1 MATLKITLI
10 LLFLILWIKRK
21 QDLGAGLLIG
31 SFVLGILSAGF
42 FDVLKFMFRSVYATD
57 TIDLIVVM
65 ILIFYF
71 IEIWSKTGGT
81 ASLCKNLNHVIK
93 DSPVAL
99 VIPPAIIG
107 LIPIMGGAMVS
118 APLVKDSFY
127 AKNVSPAKQTFQNFW
142 FRHIWEYAIPTY
154 PGVIISAGILGVS
167 YGKVFALNFPLT
179 IFAIIIGSIVGLT
192 GIKYRKPD
200 LLNNDTSGIKGLL
213 VAFLPLFVILVPA
226 LVFKV
231 PLFLSL
237 AISIILMAL
246 VNKISIPRLNGLFIK
261 SFNFNIISVVV
272 GIMAFKYVMEDT
284 GVIVQMS
291 REFISWKIPVLLL
304 LFLLPFITGF
314 ITGIT
319 QAFVAISF
327 PLLINY
333 LSADNNLL
341 TWAYVSGYM
350 GVLLSPVHVCLV
362 LTKEYF
368 GASWKDVYKILI
380 IPCLFMLAAAFFII
394 KIRG

>member
-1 MATLKITLI
+1 MEKIQNQYR
-10 LLFLILWIKRK
+10 FL
-21 QDLGAGLLIG
+21 G
-31 SFVLGILSAGF
+31 
-42 FDVLKFMFRSVYATD
+42 
-57 TIDLIVVM
+57 
-65 ILIFYF
+65 
-71 IEIWSKTGGT
+71 
-81 ASLCKNLNHVIK
+81 
-93 DSPVAL
+93 
-99 VIPPAIIG
+99 
-107 LIPIMGGAMVS
+107 
-118 APLVKDSFY
+118 
-127 AKNVSPAKQTFQNFW
+127 
-142 FRHIWEYAIPTY
+142 
-154 PGVIISAGILGVS
+154 
-167 YGKVFALNFPLT
+167 
-179 IFAIIIGSIVGLT
+179 
-192 GIKYRKPD
+192 
-200 LLNNDTSGIKGLL
+200 
-213 VAFLPLFVILVPA
+213 
-226 LVFKV
+226 
-231 PLFLSL
+231 
-237 AISIILMAL
+237 
-246 VNKISIPRLNGLFIK
+246 LNGLFIK

-291 REFISWKIPVLLL
+291 REFISWKIPILLL